1 MIATKT
7 AVIVLCQEAVL
18 IWAIPPL
25 LPQPPSFLVDN
36 PILMPP
42 PLFTIPFPDGISL
55 NYKLVRWNSISS
67 WYSCSSGPLYF
78 GVLCEESNGSKFHRF
93 QIVLEPDLSAAS
105 LHVINTSEI
114 TTLNFNVTFFL
125 DYRICED
132 TLVSCWTYDPI
143 ARPKKYQCGVITGLT
158 SARFSKFISYSSPAG
173 NIKFPADLDEYRF
186 FLCPASGRSILL
198 GRDNNVAV
206 LDYL

>member
-7 AVIVLCQEAVL
+7 AVIVLCQEGVL

-42 PLFTIPFPDGISL
+42 PLFTIPFPDGILL
-55 NYKLVRWNSISS
+55 NHKFVKFNSISS
-67 WYSCSSGPLYF
+67 WYSCSSAPLYF
-78 GVLCEESNGSKFHRF
+78 SVLCEESKGSKFHRF

-114 TTLNFNVTFFL
+114 THDFENTFPK

-132 TLVSCWTYDPI
+132 THVSCWFYQDPVCPE
-143 ARPKKYQCGVITGLT
+143 RYQCGVITGLT
-158 SARFSKFISYSSPAG
+158 SARFSDLISYRSPAG
-173 NIKFPADLDEYRF
+173 NMRFPAHGNDYFF
-186 FLCPASGRSILL
+186 FLCPASGRSVLL

-206 LDYL
+206 LDYF